1 MPCSVSARDNFSV
14 SASAGRNYPWGLGA
28 DDFQTKML
36 VMFAVIF
43 VDSAHHDAI
52 GARFEIGG
60 KARDPDVRAQL
71 HSGPRF
77 LGGLVASEHFLDKR
91 IRPALALHP
100 HRRPLAD
107 PVLDGGARAAVEK
120 VDDHVG
126 GAGLVLGDRRAEHQ
140 AHSGIVVLIKIAI
153 EDDTHLPS
161 LGLL

>member
-60 KARDPDVRAQL
+60 KARDPDVRAEL
-71 HSGPRF
+71 HLGPWF
-77 LGGLVASEHFLDKR
+77 LGGSVVGEHFLDER
-91 IRPALALHP
+91 VRPALAFHP
-100 HRRPLAD
+100 HCARSPIRYSTVVRGPPSKKLTTTSVVQVLSWEIGEPNIRPI
-107 PVLDGGARAAVEK
+107 RE
-120 VDDHVG
+120 
-126 GAGLVLGDRRAEHQ
+126 
-140 AHSGIVVLIKIAI
+140 S
-153 EDDTHLPS
+153 S
-161 LGLL
+161 F